1 MPVLFGF
8 SVGDVIAVSI
18 LIKDVFKALDD
29 ASGAA
34 AEYQELCRELWA
46 LDRAFLEVG
55 RLSQSCDTSIELNA
69 LSHTVRRVADQ
80 CKECIEAFLKKIKG
94 YERSLRDAG
103 SGNKLCDMGRKIK
116 WALVQ
121 KGELA
126 RFRTEINGHSSAIN
140 MLLIT
145 ANM

>member
-1 MPVLFGF
+1 MPAAFGI
-8 SVGDVIAVSI
+8 SISDVITISI
-18 LIKDVFKALDD
+18 LIKDVLKALDD
-29 ASGAA
+29 TSGAA

-46 LDRAFLEVG
+46 LDRALLEVEL
-55 RLSQSCDTSIELNA
+55 LSRSYDTSIELNA

-80 CKECIEAFLKKIKG
+80 CKECVEAFLEKIEG
-94 YERSLRDAG
+94 YKRSFRNGG
-103 SGNKLCDMGRKIK
+103 SGNKLCDMGRKVR
-116 WALVQ
+116 WALTQ

-126 RFRTEINGHSSAIN
+126 RFRTEINGYSSTIS